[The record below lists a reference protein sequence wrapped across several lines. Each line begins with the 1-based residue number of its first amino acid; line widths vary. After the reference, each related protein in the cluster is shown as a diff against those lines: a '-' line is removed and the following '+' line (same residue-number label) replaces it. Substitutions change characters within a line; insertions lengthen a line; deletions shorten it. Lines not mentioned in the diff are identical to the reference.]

1 MNMKAQLEAEKRRRA
16 AGGGPRTFAQ
26 GLTLGFADELEAAIR
41 NPGLLLGLDSS
52 RREFDRD
59 IGNIRG
65 SIDAFRD
72 LNPGSALGLEV
83 AGAAVPSLAAMFIPA
98 LAPAAGARNVGLLG
112 RMGRGALTGAT
123 EAGLYSMGTQEGG
136 LLNRN
141 PLNMETATGGAI
153 GFALPPVLQGA
164 GRVINRMRNPTT
176 RAQRAMTDIL
186 GRDNTTVT
194 DMVSRRNL
202 DKPQVAADLS
212 GSNAQSRVGALQ
224 GMPGPQRDTIR
235 TGLLDRQ
242 RGQAERAIGD
252 IEETTGAILTDTD
265 RALEDLSQARKNN
278 ARPLYEKA
286 YEAGQVIDDP
296 ELLALQADEGFQ
308 AAYSKGK
315 ELYEIENRTRR
326 LRGAEPLPPL
336 PEVDATLNLRGLDQA
351 YRGMRAQADK
361 AFSDGDYP
369 TGRALKDEANALRDK
384 LDDMFPEYREARAV
398 YKSDSEMIEALESG
412 RDFMSP
418 AKTNSRT
425 IRREIADLDEGQLE
439 AYRMGA
445 VDAIRQSIYRSAKDG
460 TNIQNRFFGTK
471 EMRDRLRLLYPDSDA
486 GQAQYDEMLN
496 RLNQESQMQETLRTT
511 YGSRTTPMAQEV
523 GEQLADE
530 GAIDLS
536 NVRQGFFRAPISTVA
551 DATLGAVGRQLR
563 AGSPATRQATA
574 ELLMDPV
581 AVPASNLATQQIMPV
596 ASPAMQQLRSN
607 TRESL
612 RQAAQLRGLLNR
624 TNIPLTGF
632 SGLLGG
638 MGMNDRR

>member
-1 MNMKAQLEAEKRRRA
+1 MNMKAKIAEEKRKLAR
-16 AGGGPRTFAQ
+16 GGGLRSAAQ
-26 GLTLGFADELEAAIR
+26 GALLGFGDELEAAVR
-41 NPGLLLGLDSS
+41 NPGLMFGLDSS
-52 RREFDRD
+52 RQEYDQD
-59 IGNIRG
+59 VANIRG
-65 SIDAFRD
+65 SIDAFRE
-72 LNPGSALGLEV
+72 LNPKTALAAEIG
-83 AGAAVPSLAAMFIPA
+83 GAVVPSLAAMLFPA
-98 LAPAAGARNVGLLG
+98 LAPAAGARNIGLLG

-123 EAGLYSMGTQEGG
+123 EAGVYSMGTQEGG

-153 GFALPPVLQGA
+153 GFALPPVLQGV
-164 GRVINRMRNPTT
+164 GRAVNRMRNPMTK
-176 RAQRAMTDIL
+176 AQRAMTNIL

-194 DMVSRRNL
+194 DMVSQRNL

-212 GSNAQSRVGALQ
+212 GANAQSRVGALE

-235 TGLLDRQ
+235 TGLRDRQ
-242 RGQAERAIGD
+242 LGQAERAIRD
-252 IEETTGAILTDTD
+252 IEETTGAILTDTN

-278 ARPLYEKA
+278 AQPLYEKA

-308 AAYSKGK
+308 AAYNKGK

-351 YRGMRAQADK
+351 YRGLRAQADK
-361 AFSDGDYP
+361 AFSDAEYN

-384 LDDMFPEYREARAV
+384 LDEMFPEYREARAV

-425 IRREIADLDEGQLE
+425 IREEIADLDEGQLE

-471 EMRDRLRLLYPDSDA
+471 EMRDRLRLLYPDGDA
-486 GQAQYDEMLN
+486 GQAQYDQMLN
-496 RLNQESQMQETLRTT
+496 RLSQETQMQDTLRAT

-530 GAIDLS
+530 GAIDFS
-536 NVRQGFFRAPISTVA
+536 RFNPRQGLKANLADNTYRALEA
-551 DATLGAVGRQLR
+551 RARG

-581 AVPASNLATQQIMPV
+581 AVPASNLATREIMPV
-596 ASPAMQQLRSN
+596 ASPAMQELRSN

-638 MGMNDRR
+638 MGMNERR